1 MANPHPLAAQEPEPK
16 APGTAAMD
24 PGVLRAV
31 FSDLIG
37 RPPLAAEREAW
48 AGRPLAEFLAE
59 CTGSEAFWK
68 HWWEEQLYYLLLVDS
83 FRPETDRILAVPG
96 DLEAGRIHVRDAL
109 HRAALTPTFDLRNP
123 GSDTF
128 VTVMM
133 EQFCGLKVDRERGE
147 LEAGKRAYDG
157 NKVRFLGEPA
167 ASQSDLIRVCVEHV
181 DAARHLLGR
190 EHERMLRGA
199 LERRDLVRQARKL
212 VDDPYAFLEIVRGWL
227 SGPVYAA
234 RLTGRYPKSNR
245 LFVRGLFV
253 DLMGRLPEETEL
265 ESMRTALDG
274 LADSRPLR
282 SVLSRML
289 LDSGD
294 AILPPKG
301 SIEDATAWVR
311 AQFERLLGR
320 SATGDELKA
329 FVTAFHKPE
338 CQPRTILYALVSHPE
353 YHLS

>member
-1 MANPHPLAAQEPEPK
+1 
-16 APGTAAMD
+16 MD
-24 PGVLRAV
+24 PGVLRSV

-37 RPPLAAEREAW
+37 RPPLATEREEWSGRSLADLLGAW
-48 AGRPLAEFLAE
+48 I
-59 CTGSEAFWK
+59 GSEAFWR

-96 DLEAGRIHVRDAL
+96 DLKSGRIHVRDAL

-123 GSDTF
+123 GADTF

-133 EQFCGLKVDRERGE
+133 EQFCGLQVDRERGE

-157 NKVRFLGEPA
+157 NKVRFLGEA
-167 ASQSDLIRVCVEHV
+167 AANQSDLIRVCVEHQ

-190 EHERMLRGA
+190 EHERMLRA
-199 LERRDLVRQARKL
+199 PLERRDLVRQARKL
-212 VDDPYAFLEIVRGWL
+212 LDDPYAFLDIIRGWL
-227 SGPVYAA
+227 GGPGYAA
-234 RLTGRYPKSNR
+234 RLLARYPKSNR

-253 DLMGRLPEETEL
+253 DLMGRLPEDVEL

-294 AILPPKG
+294 ANLPAKG

-311 AQFERLLGR
+311 GQFERLLGR
-320 SATGDELKA
+320 SPTQDELKA

-338 CQPRTILYALVSHPE
+338 CEPRTILYALVSHPE